1 MELKGNKIYIRFFE
15 EQDAPALLNL
25 HVKNRDFFQKY
36 SPIFSDDTYTLEGI
50 RNFISETVMQIKEDK
65 NYAFGIFSKKTHE
78 LVGEISLSRVV
89 RGPLQKCMI
98 GYSLDSRFNGRG
110 YTTEA
115 VSLAVEFAFIEL
127 KLHRVEAGVMPSNT
141 GSMRVLE
148 KAGFHR
154 EGIELKGVKINGSW
168 EDHYIFDVISEI
180 N

>member
-1 MELKGNKIYIRFFE
+1 MELMGNKIYIRFFK
-15 EQDAPALLNL
+15 EQDAQSLLDL
-25 HVKNRDFFQKY
+25 HVRNREFFQKY
-36 SPIFSDDTYTLEGI
+36 SPIFQEESYTSEGI
-50 RNFISETVMQIKEDK
+50 RNFISESTTQRDSDK
-65 NYAFGIFSKKTHE
+65 NYAFGIFSMETHE
-78 LVGEISLSRVV
+78 LLGEISLSRVL

-154 EGIELKGVKINGSW
+154 EGIERKGVKINGSW
-168 EDHYIFDVISEI
+168 EDHYIFAIISEI